1 MNPHPSESKSAP
13 GRCAAINHKH
23 NMKNTIKTSILSFAM
38 AAFGM
43 LWLTTGCQTVSTT
56 HTQEIGGPRF
66 APSDP
71 STVQILRTEPTRS
84 HVRLGEVQAE
94 PSDMSVEASKI
105 EEALKK
111 EAAKLGADAA
121 VVVCDKTQVTG
132 AVVNGPWWGRSVEA
146 VQGRVVIAVA
156 IKYE

>member
-1 MNPHPSESKSAP
+1 MKPKRRPF
-13 GRCAAINHKH
+13 GAAKKPKH
-23 NMKNTIKTSILSFAM
+23 NMNKTIKISLILSTFA
-38 AAFGM
+38 M
-43 LWLTTGCQTVSTT
+43 LWLTTGCQTVSTSY
-56 HTQEIGGPRF
+56 TQEIGGPRF

-71 STVQILRTEPTRS
+71 ATVQILRTEPTRA

-94 PSDMSVEASKI
+94 PSDMSVDVSKI
-105 EEALKK
+105 EEAMKK
-111 EAAKLGADAA
+111 AAAKLGADAA

-156 IKYE
+156 IKYQ